1 MNILKKIIL
10 IIILVT
16 VFSSCGILKKPIKIG
31 VNLWPPCEIWYI
43 AEEMGYFENTPVE
56 IVRFSTW
63 TDNMSALYLGKID
76 ITHSTYLN
84 AIYFSDKGEKGQI
97 ILSSDTV
104 VGADGLVIKSYLV
117 EGKYLKGKK
126 IAVEVD
132 TDEHFLLKKALEIYG
147 LGEEDVVI
155 VATTSKDAKEK
166 FISGIVDACFTYEPF
181 LTEAAIKGDGKVIF
195 TTKDLQGYMIDTLV
209 AKTSTIKKRRRD
221 LIKILTAWYKAQKYI
236 ENNPQESFK
245 IMGGKEG
252 IDPESFRE
260 FYSSFTFFSVQE
272 NLEIFSSESFKNKL
286 KEMNGFLYAKGAI
299 SEKISIEEIYNP
311 EIIQKLR

>member
-1 MNILKKIIL
+1 MN
-10 IIILVT
+10 
-16 VFSSCGILKKPIKIG
+16 SLKKPIKIG
-31 VNLWPPCEIWYI
+31 VNPWPPCEIWYI
-43 AEEMGYFENTPVE
+43 AEKMGYLKNTPID

-155 VATTSKDAKEK
+155 VAATSKDAKEK
-166 FISGIVDACFTYEPF
+166 FISGIVDACFTYVPF

-195 TTKDLQGYMIDTLV
+195 TTKDLQGYMIDALV
-209 AKTSTIKKRRRD
+209 VRTRTIKKRKRD
-221 LIKILTAWYKAQKYI
+221 LINILSAWYEAQKYI
-236 ENNPQESFK
+236 KNNSQESFE
-245 IMGGKEG
+245 IMGEKESM
-252 IDPESFRE
+252 DPLVFGE

-286 KEMNGFLYAKGAI
+286 REMNDFLYVNGAI
-299 SEKISIEEIYNP
+299 SEKINIEGSAG
-311 EIIQKLR
+311 K